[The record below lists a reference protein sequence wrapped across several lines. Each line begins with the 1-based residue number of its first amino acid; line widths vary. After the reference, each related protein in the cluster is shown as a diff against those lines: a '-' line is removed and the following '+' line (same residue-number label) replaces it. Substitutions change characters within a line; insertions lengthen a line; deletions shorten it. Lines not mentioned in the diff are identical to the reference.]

1 MKYIKHFEKNETVYS
16 LIGYSNDNEKIL
28 MSQKEFD
35 LFNMTNFTIRYKRFT
50 NTYTSNIECS
60 WTYADE
66 EKNEIKDWL
75 ESYRMTGDP
84 DFYSATKNYNL

>member
-1 MKYIKHFEKNETVYS
+1 MKYIKLFEKNETAVS
-16 LIGYSNDNEKIL
+16 LIGYSNDKEKIL

-35 LFNMTNFTIRYKRFT
+35 LFNMTNFIIRYKRIGYPFT
-50 NTYTSNIECS
+50 FETEGS